1 MNSLRPGTERAGIFL
16 SHLCGGECGATA
28 LSATAYFLSHLCGG
42 EYILGKPC

>member
-1 MNSLRPGTERAGIFL
+1 MVVNYSLWLLYWLSCFL

-42 EYILGKPC
+42 E